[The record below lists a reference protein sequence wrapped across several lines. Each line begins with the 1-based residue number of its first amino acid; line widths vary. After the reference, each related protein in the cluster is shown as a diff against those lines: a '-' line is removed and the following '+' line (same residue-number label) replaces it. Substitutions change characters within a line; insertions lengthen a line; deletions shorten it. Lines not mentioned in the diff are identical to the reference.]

1 MVIHMKKTHKNMTM
15 GISLGMCFGVFI
27 GCSLGQTIF
36 GNMSI
41 GISLGIG
48 VGMCVGMA
56 IGSVKDAEINDQL
69 QSQAYTI
76 KNILPQESDDGY
88 IVLIVNKNGDE
99 TFINV
104 TVGEMETEEFCVGD
118 FVFLDE
124 DGRIEQALDK
134 DDE

>member
-1 MVIHMKKTHKNMTM
+1 M
-15 GISLGMCFGVFI
+15 
-27 GCSLGQTIF
+27 
-36 GNMSI
+36 
-41 GISLGIG
+41 GIG

>member
-1 MVIHMKKTHKNMTM
+1 
-15 GISLGMCFGVFI
+15 
-27 GCSLGQTIF
+27 
-36 GNMSI
+36 
-41 GISLGIG
+41 
-48 VGMCVGMA
+48 MCVGMA

>member
-1 MVIHMKKTHKNMTM
+1 M
-15 GISLGMCFGVFI
+15 SLGMCFGVFI

-134 DDE
+134 DDEWFNFKAQWLWFCWG